1 MDALTSLKSIL
12 REEQV
17 PYFTD
22 GELEFYLSQN
32 GGDLTRTAYQCL
44 IVKSEDTTLSISG
57 LSLSDSSKYFKRLAM
72 MYRPNNT
79 GTLKGGV

>member
-1 MDALTSLKSIL
+1 MDVLSLLKSLI
-12 REEQV
+12 REEQA

-22 GELEFYLSQN
+22 EELNFYLSQN
-32 GGDLTRTAYQCL
+32 DGDLYQTAYQCL

-57 LSLSDSSKYFKRLAM
+57 LNLADSSKYFKRLAM

-79 GTLKGGV
+79 GTLKGGI